1 MNAEKMREAM
11 IRASCLLGDAP
22 DISFTKPVDRD
33 DMADVIHAN
42 IKAYNVLK
50 NALKEIGQEELVSKQ

>member
-1 MNAEKMREAM
+1 M